1 MGMVNLMNTIGQIRK
16 ILQWNQEKIA
26 AELNVTVATIKRW
39 EDEKG
44 IPSKGVQKQLISICE
59 RENIDLVEIVESTI
73 KEQAQEI
80 EKNNPFKKILFHG
93 SKSGLKGNILPS
105 SRDRC
110 DFGAGFYMGTEPLQ
124 PLTLICDYDKSMFYI
139 VSINVNELKSIEIPA
154 DIEWAMLIAYHRG
167 KLEEIAGTE
176 LYDTYAVMDKGYDI
190 IIGRIAN
197 DRMFYVLDNFFQ
209 GNVTDMALVESL
221 SVLQLGCQYVA
232 VTQKACNAIRIEKE
246 IHLLWM
252 EREILK
258 ELSARNRKRG
268 ISLANQI
275 CRDYRREGK
284 YFDEIV
290 ESARQK

>member
-1 MGMVNLMNTIGQIRK
+1 MVNLMNTIGQIRK
-16 ILQWNQEKIA
+16 ILQWNQEKMA

-59 RENIDLVEIVESTI
+59 RENINLVKIVESTI

-80 EKNNPFKKILFHG
+80 AKNNPFRKILFHG
-93 SKSGLKGNILPS
+93 SKSGLRGDISPS

-110 DFGAGFYMGTEPLQ
+110 DFGVGFYMGTEPLQ
-124 PLTLICDYDKSMFYI
+124 PLTLICDYDKSVFYI
-139 VSINVNELKSIEIPA
+139 ISINVNELKSIEIPA

-176 LYDTYAVMDKGYDI
+176 LYDKYAAMDKGYDI

-232 VTQKACNAIRIEKE
+232 VIQKACNAIRIEKE
-246 IHLLWM
+246 VHLLWM